1 MCGLRVEEVL
11 FSHHGIMVI
20 HVDTAG
26 ILQRILIR
34 ASIAAWHAL
43 ANIYASLSCPQ
54 LSAHDH
60 EETRVYAGSIP
71 KVTITQNALPEKCS
85 SQRGVFSQ
93 WWTTYKDRHRLHSSQ
108 H

>member
-1 MCGLRVEEVL
+1 
-11 FSHHGIMVI
+11 MVI

-34 ASIAAWHAL
+34 ASIAAWHAP
-43 ANIYASLSCPQ
+43 ANIYASFSCPQ

-85 SQRGVFSQ
+85 SQRGVFFPVVDHLQKQTQAAQQSAL
-93 WWTTYKDRHRLHSSQ
+93 DMGPARVLEGRVD
-108 H
+108 